1 MTCLDNREKP
11 FDHNISKN
19 ANPDL
24 LPFDVALKRNDDNW
38 FHDIA
43 LDAKNDVLK
52 TLTVG
57 HFFCLVFHREYV
69 IKKSINNNIVKDK
82 VLKWF
87 DEIGA
92 KYPAEHNVGHVYEA
106 DDNLKRFYK
115 KLDPCNIFNPGI
127 GKTPKSLVKK
137 KI

>member
-1 MTCLDNREKP
+1 M
-11 FDHNISKN
+11 
-19 ANPDL
+19 

-43 LDAKNDVLK
+43 LDAKKDVLK

-69 IKKSINNNIVKDK
+69 IKIGKNNNKVKDK
-82 VLKWF
+82 LLKWF

-92 KYPAEHNVGHVYEA
+92 KYPAEHNVGHMYEA
-106 DDNLKRFYK
+106 DDNLRKFYK
-115 KLDPCNIFNPGI
+115 KLDPNNIFNPGI
-127 GKTPKSLVKK
+127 GKTSKSLVKK
-137 KI
+137 KF